1 MKMNTKSKL
10 YTVVTSAAIAG
21 MLSVA
26 TPVAAAETYT
36 VQSGDTLSEIAR
48 DYGTTVDSLA
58 SANNI
63 SNPNYIVIGQTLT
76 IPGTNGESDSDGSE
90 DTSSSSYT
98 VQSGDTLSVIARDY
112 GTTVDALVSAN
123 NISNP
128 DLIYVGQVL
137 EIPGTN
143 SGSDNGGSDGDSGS
157 DQTPSGTTYTVQ
169 SGDTLSVIARD
180 YGTSVDALVAENNI
194 SNPNLIYVG
203 QVLEIPGTSSG
214 DSDSG
219 DSDTAQFPTSPSQVS
234 APTYID
240 DILIVNKGIPL
251 PEDYAPGEN
260 SYARAEFELMKDDAA
275 AEGITLTAFS
285 TYRSFDYQESLYN
298 NYVAEDGQTA
308 ADKYSARPGHSE
320 HQTGL
325 AFDIGGS
332 DPAYYTSEAFAD
344 RPAGIWLAE
353 NAHEYGFILRYPE
366 DKEHITGYQF
376 EPWQYRFVGRQDAQ
390 NIHDSGLTL
399 DEYLD
404 AVYPD
409 YRY

>member
-1 MKMNTKSKL
+1 MNTKKTF
-10 YTVVTSAAIAG
+10 YTLISSAAIAG
-21 MLSVA
+21 MLSIA
-26 TPVAAAETYT
+26 TPVLAAETYT

-63 SNPNYIVIGQTLT
+63 SDANFIVTGQTLT
-76 IPGTNGESDSDGSE
+76 IPGTNGDGDSGGSE

-98 VQSGDTLSVIARDY
+98 VQSGDTLSVISSDY
-112 GTTVDALVSAN
+112 GTTVNALASAN
-123 NISNP
+123 NLSNP
-128 DLIYVGQVL
+128 DLIYVGQVI
-137 EIPGTN
+137 EIPGTDGDD
-143 SGSDNGGSDGDSGS
+143 SGGGNGDSGS
-157 DQTPSGTTYTVQ
+157 DETTGGTTYTVQ
-169 SGDTLSVIARD
+169 SGDTLSVIASD
-180 YGTSVDALVAENNI
+180 YGTTVDALASENSI
-194 SNPNLIYVG
+194 SNPNLIFVG
-203 QVLEIPGTSSG
+203 QVLEIPGTGSG
-214 DSDSG
+214 DSGSG
-219 DSDTAQFPTSPSQVS
+219 DSEISGFPTSPGEVS

-251 PEDYAPGEN
+251 PENYAPGEN
-260 SYARAEFELMKDDAA
+260 PYARAEFDNMKADAA

-285 TYRSFDYQESLYN
+285 TYRSFDYQETLYN
-298 NYVAEDGQTA
+298 NYVAEDGQAA
-308 ADKYSARPGHSE
+308 ADTYSARPGHSE

-332 DPAYYTSEAFAD
+332 DPAYYTSEAFAE
-344 RPAGIWLAE
+344 RPAGLWLAE

-376 EPWQYRFVGRQDAQ
+376 EPWQYRFVGRQEAQ
-390 NIHDSGLTL
+390 DIYDSGLTL

-409 YRY
+409 YGY